1 MIISIP
7 LQVVHENSY
16 RADEH
21 ECPFGRTSIELVK
34 LLCEILHI
42 GEVPTEQGQEFHP
55 MFFTHDHPFE
65 EFYCICIVIL
75 NRTWKDMR
83 ATSEDFVKVFSVVR
97 EQIQRSLKER
107 PSNLEDFKT
116 KINSFTYAKIT
127 QLRQQERTSKEEC
140 ESTASAIIKLKE
152 KITPEIVA
160 LIKEQR
166 LGFLVEGTRFLK
178 YNTRG
183 ARSKDKFWYARLSP
197 NHKVIHYGDCDEK
210 TVPTLEELG
219 NKIQVYE
226 IKQLL
231 VGKECPH
238 MKDKSRKSAMNL
250 AFSITFDNMDNS
262 TLDFVAPDETVFNYW
277 TDGINALIGLPM
289 VSKQKDE
296 DFKTLL
302 SMEIKLR
309 LLDTEG
315 VDISQ
320 EPPPVPDSP
329 DNYDFCFES

>member
-1 MIISIP
+1 M
-7 LQVVHENSY
+7 
-16 RADEH
+16 
-21 ECPFGRTSIELVK
+21 K

-42 GEVPTEQGQEFHP
+42 GEAPTEQGQEFHA

-65 EFYCICIVIL
+65 EFFCICIVIL
-75 NRTWKDMR
+75 NKTWKDMR
-83 ATSEDFVKVFSVVR
+83 ATHEDFEKVFSVVR
-97 EQIQRSLKER
+97 EQIQRSLKE
-107 PSNLEDFKT
+107 PNKPNNLDNFKT
-116 KINSFTYAKIT
+116 KIQSLTYTNIT
-127 QLRQQERTSKEEC
+127 ALRQQERSSKEEW
-140 ESTASAIIKLKE
+140 ESSASAIVSLKE
-152 KITPEIVA
+152 KITPEIIA
-160 LIKEQR
+160 LIKSQR
-166 LGFLVEGTRFLK
+166 LGYLVEGTRFSK
-178 YNTRG
+178 YSRG
-183 ARSKDKFWYARLSP
+183 VRSKDKFWYARLSP

-238 MKDKSRKSAMNL
+238 MKELRTRKSALNL
-250 AFSITFDNMDNS
+250 GFSITFDNVDHS

-277 TDGINALIGLPM
+277 TDAINALLELPM
-289 VSKQKDE
+289 VSKQKEE
-296 DFKTLL
+296 DFETLL

-320 EPPPVPDSP
+320 EPPSIPDDP